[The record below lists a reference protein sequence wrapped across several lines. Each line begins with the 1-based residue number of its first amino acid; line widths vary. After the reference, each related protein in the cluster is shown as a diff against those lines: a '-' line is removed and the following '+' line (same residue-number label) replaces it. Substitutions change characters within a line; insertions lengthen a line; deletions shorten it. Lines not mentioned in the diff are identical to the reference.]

1 MPRQSIRTSLPRP
14 SGGER
19 VFTDAVG
26 RTWSAA
32 YVNGEGGSNDA
43 VVFTCVSEV
52 RQSGRAIAVDL
63 PDSIG
68 DVEEETLRAWLSI
81 APRIGTLT

>member
-1 MPRQSIRTSLPRP
+1 MPRQSIRTAPRRP

-19 VFTDAVG
+19 VFTDALG

-32 YVNGEGGSNDA
+32 YVKGEGGGPNA

-52 RQSGRAIAVDL
+52 RQSGRALAVDL
-63 PDSIG
+63 PGSVG
-68 DVEEETLRAWLSI
+68 DVEEDTLRAWLSV

>member
-1 MPRQSIRTSLPRP
+1 MPHRP

-19 VFTDAVG
+19 VFTDALG

-32 YVNGEGGSNDA
+32 FVKGEAGGPDVA
-43 VVFTCVSEV
+43 VFTCVSEV

-63 PDSIG
+63 PGSVG
-68 DVEEETLRAWLSI
+68 DVEEDTLRAWLLV

>member
-1 MPRQSIRTSLPRP
+1 MSKQSIRTSVRRP

-19 VFTDAVG
+19 VFTDALG

-32 YVNGEGGSNDA
+32 YVKGEADGNNA

-63 PDSIG
+63 PGSVG
-68 DVEEETLRAWLSI
+68 DVEDDTLRAWLSI

>member
-1 MPRQSIRTSLPRP
+1 MPRQSIRTTHRRP

-19 VFTDAVG
+19 VFTDALG
-26 RTWSAA
+26 RMWTAA
-32 YVNGEGGSNDA
+32 YVRGETGGNA
-43 VVFTCVSEV
+43 VVFACVSEV

-63 PDSIG
+63 PGNVG
-68 DVEEETLRAWLSI
+68 DIEEETLRAWLSV

>member
-1 MPRQSIRTSLPRP
+1 VPRQSLRTTLRRP

-19 VFTDAVG
+19 VFTDALG

-32 YVNGEGGSNDA
+32 YLKGEGGDPNA

-63 PDSIG
+63 PGSVG
-68 DVEEETLRAWLSI
+68 DVEEDTLRAWLSI

>member
-1 MPRQSIRTSLPRP
+1 MPRQSIRPTPHRST
-14 SGGER
+14 GAER
-19 VFTDAVG
+19 VFTDALG

-32 YVNGEGGSNDA
+32 YVNGEAGGPNA

-63 PDSIG
+63 AGSVG
-68 DVEEETLRAWLSI
+68 DVKEDTLRAWLSV

>member
-1 MPRQSIRTSLPRP
+1 MPRQAIRTTPRRP
-14 SGGER
+14 TGGER
-19 VFTDAVG
+19 VFTDALG
-26 RTWSAA
+26 RMWSAA
-32 YVNGEGGSNDA
+32 YVKGEAGGNDA

-63 PDSIG
+63 PGSIG
-68 DVEEETLRAWLSI
+68 DIEEETLRAWLSV

>member
-1 MPRQSIRTSLPRP
+1 MPRQSIRTIPRRP

-19 VFTDAVG
+19 VFTDALG
-26 RTWSAA
+26 RTWSAT
-32 YVNGEGGSNDA
+32 YVNGEADGNSA

-52 RQSGRAIAVDL
+52 RQSGRAIAVEL
-63 PDSIG
+63 PGSVG
-68 DVEEETLRAWLSI
+68 DVEEETLRAWLSV